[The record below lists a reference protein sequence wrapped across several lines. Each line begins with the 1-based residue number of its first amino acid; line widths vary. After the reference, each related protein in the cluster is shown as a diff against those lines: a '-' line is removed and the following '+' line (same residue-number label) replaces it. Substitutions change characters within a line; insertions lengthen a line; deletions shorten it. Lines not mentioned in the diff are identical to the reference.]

1 MSMRN
6 PGVETS
12 RQFYARVAGFT
23 ILFYIAVGLASVAL
37 SNQATNVE
45 GTNAILA
52 RISEHESAMRLTIL
66 LELLECFS
74 ALVLAVTLYGI
85 TRDVNHELAMMALVC
100 RVCEGVLGALGMR
113 HTLGLLWLAKVK
125 AGVGGPAPS
134 TADALGNFL
143 LMPAQSAMIGAPFF
157 AVGSMIF
164 SYLLLRGR
172 VVPAPL
178 AWLGL
183 LASVLLVAG
192 LPLQLAGFFK
202 GPMTWYM
209 WVPMLAFQIPLGLW
223 LLIKGVPTIERRQ
236 PA

>member
-1 MSMRN
+1 MVLHSRA
-6 PGVETS
+6 TS
-12 RQFYARVAGFT
+12 A
-23 ILFYIAVGLASVAL
+23 
-37 SNQATNVE
+37 E
-45 GTNAILA
+45 GTSAILL
-52 RISEHESAMRLTIL
+52 RIAEHASTVRVTIL

-85 TRDVNHELAMMALVC
+85 TRDVNHELAMLALVC
-100 RVCEGVLGALGMR
+100 RVSEGVLGALGIR
-113 HTLGLLWLAKVK
+113 HTLGLLWLAEAK
-125 AGVGGPAPS
+125 AGAGGPVS
-134 TADALGNFL
+134 ADALGAFL

-172 VVPAPL
+172 IVPAPL

-183 LASVLLVAG
+183 IASVLLVVG
-192 LPLQLAGFFK
+192 LPLQLADFFK

-209 WVPMLAFQIPLGLW
+209 WLPMLAFQITLGLW
-223 LLIKGVPTIERRQ
+223 LLIKGVSTLTRKQ